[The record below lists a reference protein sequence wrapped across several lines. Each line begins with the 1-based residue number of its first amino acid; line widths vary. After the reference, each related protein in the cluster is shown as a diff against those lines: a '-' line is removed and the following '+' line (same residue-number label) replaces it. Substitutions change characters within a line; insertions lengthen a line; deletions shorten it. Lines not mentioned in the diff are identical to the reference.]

1 MLILKTRSLYEV
13 YYDSYEAS
21 QRLDHKLNKFLMISF
36 CVFVIVFCLF
46 MFLF

>member
-1 MLILKTRSLYEV
+1 MLISKTRSLYKV
-13 YYDSYEAS
+13 YYDSHEAS
-21 QRLDHKLNKFLMISF
+21 QRLDHKLKFLMISF